1 MRHLEETVEVEQL
14 RDKSDKYKIGDV
26 IYLNGKIAIARDQA
40 HKRLAQARLFA
51 GDILRLPIY
60 HSGPIAK
67 LNGHEWVFSAAGPTT
82 SSRMEKYIEAI
93 VPKYHTPTLIGKGGF
108 GKTGKNILK
117 KYGIF
122 YCELTGGASAAVVQR
137 IEKVDKFLFGDLG
150 TSEALWVVLVKSFGP
165 LLVTQDSKG
174 NDLRLEIHQRSLEKL
189 KQVLKKYSL

>member
-1 MRHLEETVEVEQL
+1 VKYLEETIEVEEL
-14 RDKSDKYKIGDV
+14 KDKSDKYRVGDV
-26 IYLNGKIAIARDQA
+26 IYLNGKIAIARDRA
-40 HKRLAQARLFA
+40 HKRLAQARLFV

-82 SSRMEKYIEAI
+82 SSRMEKYIGTI

-108 GKTGKNILK
+108 GKTGKSILK
-117 KYGIF
+117 KYSIF

-137 IEKVDKFLFGDLG
+137 IEKVNKILFGDLG

-174 NDLRLEIHQRSLEKL
+174 NDLRLEIHQKSLENL
-189 KQVLKKYSL
+189 EQVLKKHNL